1 MTKKKSAWTASK
13 IIREAGKGMD
23 IQYFNRLWSEGK
35 PAEASGKSFWNNR
48 AAEFNKLVCQ
58 GVPDERI
65 RKIVEFLSHNNL
77 LVNNNS
83 VLDIGC
89 GPGRFA
95 VEFAKQSTDVIGLD
109 ISDKML
115 DHAVKNAK
123 AENLT
128 NVSFKNLNWNEIDLD
143 EYGWRKKFDLVTAIN
158 SPGIHDQITLTKMI
172 NASKGYCFLSHF
184 VDRSDS
190 VQDIIR
196 TDILQ
201 LKEVK
206 FYNNTVYSILNILWL
221 TGYYP
226 SIIYADTDREHIRTV
241 EDAYVYYGTLFETEN
256 ISDDEKNNLISS
268 YLDQISI
275 NGLVTEKVWTKT
287 AWIYWKV

>member
-1 MTKKKSAWTASK
+1 MMKRKSAWTASK

-23 IQYFNRLWSEGK
+23 IQYFNRLWNEGK

-65 RKIVEFLSHNNL
+65 RKIVEFLSHHNL
-77 LVNNNS
+77 LVKNCS

-95 VEFAKQSTDVIGLD
+95 VEFAKQSTDVTGLD
-109 ISDKML
+109 ISDNML
-115 DHAVKNAK
+115 GHAKKNAE
-123 AENLT
+123 AENL
-128 NVSFKNLNWNEIDLD
+128 NNISFRNLNWD
-143 EYGWRKKFDLVTAIN
+143 EVELEEYDWRKRFDLVTAIN
-158 SPGIHDQITLTKMI
+158 SPGIHDRITLNKMI
-172 NASKGYCFLSHF
+172 DASKGYCFLSNF

-201 LKEVK
+201 LDGIK
-206 FYNNTVYSILNILWL
+206 FYNNSI
-221 TGYYP
+221 
-226 SIIYADTDREHIRTV
+226 
-241 EDAYVYYGTLFETEN
+241 
-256 ISDDEKNNLISS
+256 
-268 YLDQISI
+268 
-275 NGLVTEKVWTKT
+275 
-287 AWIYWKV
+287 